1 MSSIILKNVN
11 KSIKGMP
18 ILQDINLNL
27 EEGKI
32 YGFIGVNGSGKSML
46 FRAISGL
53 IKIDSGSIV
62 VFGEKI
68 GKDVS
73 FPSNLGILI
82 DEGGFWN
89 DLTAFENLKNLAAI
103 KQKVDN
109 DTIRK
114 TIERVGLNPDDKR
127 TYRKFSLGMKQ
138 RLSIAQAIMESPNL
152 LILDEPTNALDAD
165 GIELI
170 YNILIEEKN
179 KGTTIL
185 IASHNKEDI
194 DNLSDKV
201 FELYEGKII
210 GEK

>member
-53 IKIDSGSIV
+53 IKIDSGSIE

-89 DLTAFENLKNLAAI
+89 DLTAFENLKNLVAI

-109 DTIRK
+109 ETIRK

-170 YNILIEEKN
+170 YNILLEEKN

>member
-27 EEGKI
+27 EAGKI

-53 IKIDSGSIV
+53 IKIDSGSIE

-68 GKDVS
+68 GKELS

-109 DTIRK
+109 ETIRK

-152 LILDEPTNALDAD
+152 LILDEPTNALDVD
-165 GIELI
+165 GVELI
-170 YNILIEEKN
+170 YNILLEEKN

-194 DNLSDKV
+194 DNLSDRV

>member
-53 IKIDSGSIV
+53 IKIDSGSIE

-103 KQKVDN
+103 KQKV
-109 DTIRK
+109 
-114 TIERVGLNPDDKR
+114 
-127 TYRKFSLGMKQ
+127 
-138 RLSIAQAIMESPNL
+138 
-152 LILDEPTNALDAD
+152 
-165 GIELI
+165 
-170 YNILIEEKN
+170 
-179 KGTTIL
+179 
-185 IASHNKEDI
+185 
-194 DNLSDKV
+194 
-201 FELYEGKII
+201 
-210 GEK
+210 

>member
-1 MSSIILKNVN
+1 MSSIFLKNVN

-53 IKIDSGSIV
+53 IKIDSGSIE

-68 GKDVS
+68 GKELS

-127 TYRKFSLGMKQ
+127 IYRKFSLGMKQ

-165 GIELI
+165 GVELI
-170 YNILIEEKN
+170 YNILLEEKN

-194 DNLSDKV
+194 DNLSDRV

>member
-1 MSSIILKNVN
+1 MSSIFLKNVN

-53 IKIDSGSIV
+53 IKIDSGSIE

-68 GKDVS
+68 GKEVS

-127 TYRKFSLGMKQ
+127 IYRKFSLGMKQ

-165 GIELI
+165 GVELI
-170 YNILIEEKN
+170 YNILLEEKN

-194 DNLSDKV
+194 DNLSDRV

>member
-1 MSSIILKNVN
+1 
-11 KSIKGMP
+11 
-18 ILQDINLNL
+18 
-27 EEGKI
+27 
-32 YGFIGVNGSGKSML
+32 
-46 FRAISGL
+46 
-53 IKIDSGSIV
+53 
-62 VFGEKI
+62 
-68 GKDVS
+68 
-73 FPSNLGILI
+73 
-82 DEGGFWN
+82 
-89 DLTAFENLKNLAAI
+89 
-103 KQKVDN
+103 
-109 DTIRK
+109 
-114 TIERVGLNPDDKR
+114 
-127 TYRKFSLGMKQ
+127 MKQ

-152 LILDEPTNALDAD
+152 LVLDEPTNALDAD

>member
-1 MSSIILKNVN
+1 MSSIFLKNVN

-53 IKIDSGSIV
+53 IKIDSGSIE

-68 GKDVS
+68 GKELS

-127 TYRKFSLGMKQ
+127 IYRKYSLGMKQ

-165 GIELI
+165 GVELI
-170 YNILIEEKN
+170 YNILLEEKN

-194 DNLSDKV
+194 DNLSDRV

>member
-27 EEGKI
+27 EAGKI

-53 IKIDSGSIV
+53 IKIDSGSIE

-68 GKDVS
+68 GKELS

-109 DTIRK
+109 ETIRK

-165 GIELI
+165 GVELI
-170 YNILIEEKN
+170 YNILLEEKN

-194 DNLSDKV
+194 DNLSDRV

>member
-53 IKIDSGSIV
+53 IKIDSGSIE
-62 VFGEKI
+62 VFSEKI

-170 YNILIEEKN
+170 YNILLEEKN

>member
-53 IKIDSGSIV
+53 IKIDSGSIE

-89 DLTAFENLKNLAAI
+89 DLTAFENLKNLVAI

-170 YNILIEEKN
+170 YNILLEEKN

>member
-1 MSSIILKNVN
+1 MSNIILKNVN

-18 ILQDINLNL
+18 ILQDINLDL
-27 EEGKI
+27 EPGKI
-32 YGFIGVNGSGKSML
+32 YGFIGTNGSGKSML

-53 IKIDSGSIV
+53 IKIDSGSIE

-68 GKDVS
+68 GVDVS
-73 FPSNLGILI
+73 FPSSLGILI

-89 DLTAFENLKNLAAI
+89 DLTAFENLKNLASI
-103 KQKVDN
+103 KKQVDDN
-109 DTIRK
+109 TIRK
-114 TIERVGLNPDDKR
+114 TLERVSLDPNDKR

-138 RLSIAQAIMESPNL
+138 RLAIAQAIMENPKL
-152 LILDEPTNALDAD
+152 LILDEPTNALDSN
-165 GIELI
+165 GVELI
-170 YNILIEEKN
+170 HNILKEEKS

-194 DNLSDKV
+194 NTLSDKI
-201 FELYEGKII
+201 FELYEGKIV

>member
-27 EEGKI
+27 EAGKI

-53 IKIDSGSIV
+53 IKIDSGTIE

-68 GKDVS
+68 GKELS

-109 DTIRK
+109 ETIRK

-165 GIELI
+165 GVELI
-170 YNILIEEKN
+170 YNILLEEKN

-194 DNLSDKV
+194 DNLSDRV

>member
-53 IKIDSGSIV
+53 IKIDSGSIE

-68 GKDVS
+68 GKELS

-89 DLTAFENLKNLAAI
+89 DLTAYENLKNLAAI

-109 DTIRK
+109 DTIRN

-165 GIELI
+165 GVELI
-170 YNILIEEKN
+170 YNILLEEKN

-194 DNLSDKV
+194 DNLSDRV

>member
-18 ILQDINLNL
+18 ILQDINLIL

-53 IKIDSGSIV
+53 IKIDSGSIE

-194 DNLSDKV
+194 NNLSDKV